1 MKLKSSC
8 HHHQPSRNELKVRPE
23 VQRIF
28 GRTSR
33 RLVMCSNTLMNLRY
47 LFNENWKSYVIWTT
61 LPELLKMQHN
71 YNYGIKICITTA
83 TNRWECRI
91 FSRPGSVEIC
101 SYFFSTQPLRKV
113 CIANRNIGQFCFNN
127 LVHYSVLFNFGHI
140 RRWDQCAVYILY
152 SKKLTLSTD

>member
-23 VQRIF
+23 VQQIF

-61 LPELLKMQHN
+61 RPELLKMQHN
-71 YNYGIKICITTA
+71 YNYTCNEKKACCYKKKTKTEKNPKTPSWWSQISKHHRCFVFLCLNLIYMYL
-83 TNRWECRI
+83 RI
-91 FSRPGSVEIC
+91 INKSRFWNQS
-101 SYFFSTQPLRKV
+101 
-113 CIANRNIGQFCFNN
+113 QFAISEKYAAF
-127 LVHYSVLFNFGHI
+127 LL
-140 RRWDQCAVYILY
+140 
-152 SKKLTLSTD
+152 